1 MIEVS
6 TNMKNSIQKTVD
18 KLDYAL
24 IFIVILLFIISLFS
38 IYSAAGQYNDDPTFY
53 LTRQAVWFVIG
64 LVAIVFILSL
74 EYEHRSEEHTSELQS
89 RFDFVCRLLLE
100 KKKTEI

>member
-24 IFIVILLFIISLFS
+24 ISIVILLFIISLFS

-64 LVAIVFILSL
+64 LVVIVFILSL
-74 EYEHRSEEHTSELQS
+74 EYEHYRSL
-89 RFDFVCRLLLE
+89 VILLLFVYLYSYF
-100 KKKTEI
+100 IIYHQFVFYI